1 MKILLVEDERALAAA
16 ILDFMRAEG
25 HVCEW
30 AVNTQTA
37 DEKIGLY
44 EYDCALVDLMLPDG
58 SGLDL
63 VKKLKET
70 RSRVGVIIISAKNSL
85 EDKITGLDL
94 GADDYLTKPFHLSEL
109 NARLNSLRRRRQ
121 FDGNPEIIF
130 GKIKVLPEAKEVWV
144 GDGTI
149 QLTRKEYDLLTYLLV
164 NPGRVLTKGAISEHL
179 YGDDIDQVDRFD
191 FLYSQMK
198 NLRKKLTEH
207 GCPDYIQT
215 VYGVGYKLTA

>member
-1 MKILLVEDERALAAA
+1 MKILLVEDEKLLAAA
-16 ILDFMRAEG
+16 ILDFLRAEG

-30 AVNTQTA
+30 AADAMAA

-44 EYDCALVDLMLPDG
+44 EYDCALVDIMLPDG

-63 VKKLKET
+63 VKKMKDV
-70 RSRVGVIIISAKNSL
+70 RSRAGVIIISAKNSL
-85 EDKITGLDL
+85 DDKIRGLDL

-121 FDGNPEIIF
+121 FDGNPEIVF
-130 GKIKVLPEAKEVWV
+130 GKIKLLPEAKEVRV
-144 GDGTI
+144 NDSPVT
-149 QLTRKEYDLLTYLLV
+149 LTRKEYDLLTYLLA
-164 NPGRVLTKGAISEHL
+164 NPGRVLTKAAISEHL

-215 VYGVGYKLTA
+215 VYGVGYKLNA

>member
-1 MKILLVEDERALAAA
+1 MKILLVEDEKSLAAA
-16 ILDFMRAEG
+16 ILDFLRGEG

-30 AVNTQTA
+30 AADAQTA
-37 DEKIGLY
+37 NEKIGLY
-44 EYDCALVDLMLPDG
+44 EYDCALVDIMLPDG

-63 VKKLKET
+63 IRKLKAEK
-70 RSRVGVIIISAKNSL
+70 SRAGIIIISAKNSL
-85 EDKITGLDL
+85 DDKVRGLDL

-144 GDGTI
+144 GEETI
-149 QLTRKEYDLLTYLLV
+149 QLTRKEYDLLTYLLA

>member
-1 MKILLVEDERALAAA
+1 MKILLVEDEKALASP
-16 ILDFMRAEG
+16 ILDFLRAEG

-30 AVNTQTA
+30 VA
-37 DEKIGLY
+37 DAQSAGEKIGLY
-44 EYDCALVDLMLPDG
+44 EYDCALVDIMLPDG

-63 VKKLKET
+63 VRKLKEA
-70 RSRVGVIIISAKNSL
+70 RSRAGVIIISAKNSL
-85 EDKITGLDL
+85 DDKVKGLDL

-121 FDGNPEIIF
+121 FDGNPEIVF
-130 GKIKVLPEAKEVWV
+130 GKIRVLPEAKEVWV
-144 GDGTI
+144 GDGAI
-149 QLTRKEYDLLTYLLV
+149 QLTRKEYDLLTYLLA

>member
-1 MKILLVEDERALAAA
+1 MKILLVEDEKALASP
-16 ILDFMRAEG
+16 ILDFLRAEG

-30 AVNTQTA
+30 VA
-37 DEKIGLY
+37 DAQGAGEKIGLY
-44 EYDCALVDLMLPDG
+44 EYDCALVDIMLPDG

-63 VKKLKET
+63 VRKLKEA
-70 RSRVGVIIISAKNSL
+70 RSRAGVIIISAKNSL
-85 EDKITGLDL
+85 DDKVKGLDL

-109 NARLNSLRRRRQ
+109 NARLNSVWRRRQ
-121 FDGNPEIIF
+121 FDGNPEIVF
-130 GKIKVLPEAKEVWV
+130 GKIRVLPEAKEVWV

-149 QLTRKEYDLLTYLLV
+149 QLTRKEYDLLTYLLA

>member
-1 MKILLVEDERALAAA
+1 MKILLVEDEKFLAAA

-30 AVNTQTA
+30 AADAQAA
-37 DEKIGLY
+37 DEKIDVY
-44 EYDCALVDLMLPDG
+44 EYDCALVDIMLPNG

-63 VKKLKET
+63 VRKLKET
-70 RSRVGVIIISAKNSL
+70 QSRTGIIIISAKNSL
-85 EDKITGLDL
+85 DDKVRGLDL

-109 NARLNSLRRRRQ
+109 NARLNALRRRRQ
-121 FDGNPEIIF
+121 FDGSPEIVF
-130 GKIKVLPEAKEVWV
+130 GPIKVLPDAKEVRV
-144 GDGTI
+144 SGQPVT
-149 QLTRKEYDLLTYLLV
+149 LTRKEYDLLVYLMS

-179 YGDDIDQVDRFD
+179 YGDDIDQVDCFD

-198 NLRKKLTEH
+198 NLRKKLAEQ

-215 VYGVGYKLTA
+215 IYGVGYKLTA

>member
-1 MKILLVEDERALAAA
+1 MKILLVEDEKLLAAA
-16 ILDFMRAEG
+16 ILDFLRAEG

-30 AVNTQTA
+30 AADALTA
-37 DEKIGLY
+37 DEKIDVY

-63 VKKLKET
+63 VRKLKEN
-70 RSRVGVIIISAKNSL
+70 RSRAGIIIISAKNSL
-85 EDKITGLDL
+85 DDKIQGLDL

-109 NARLNSLRRRRQ
+109 NARLNSVRRRRQ
-121 FDGNPEIIF
+121 FDGNPEIVF
-130 GKIKVLPEAKEVWV
+130 GKIKILPEAKEVRV
-144 GDGTI
+144 NESQVT
-149 QLTRKEYDLLTYLLV
+149 LTRKEYDLLTFLLA
-164 NPGRVLTKGAISEHL
+164 NPGRVLTKAAISEHL

>member
-1 MKILLVEDERALAAA
+1 MKILLVEDEKFLAAA
-16 ILDFMRAEG
+16 ILDFLRSEG

-30 AVNTQTA
+30 AADAATA

-44 EYDCALVDLMLPDG
+44 EYDCALVDIMLPDG

-63 VKKLKET
+63 VRKLKEI
-70 RSRVGVIIISAKNSL
+70 RSRAGIIIISAKNSL
-85 EDKITGLDL
+85 DDKVEGLDL

-121 FDGNPEIIF
+121 FDGNPEIVF
-130 GKIKVLPEAKEVWV
+130 GRIKVLPEAKEVRV
-144 GDGTI
+144 DESQVT
-149 QLTRKEYDLLTYLLV
+149 LTRKEYDLLTFLLA
-164 NPGRVLTKGAISEHL
+164 NPGRVLTKAAISEHL

-198 NLRKKLTEH
+198 NLRKKLTEY

>member
-1 MKILLVEDERALAAA
+1 MKILLVEDEKLLAAA
-16 ILDFMRAEG
+16 ILDFLRAEG

-30 AVNTQTA
+30 AADALTA
-37 DEKIGLY
+37 DEKIDVY

-63 VKKLKET
+63 VRKLKEI
-70 RSRVGVIIISAKNSL
+70 RSRAGIIIISAKNSL
-85 EDKITGLDL
+85 DDKIQGLDL

-109 NARLNSLRRRRQ
+109 NARLNSVRRRRQ
-121 FDGNPEIIF
+121 FDGNPEIVF
-130 GKIKVLPEAKEVWV
+130 GKIKILPEAKEVRV
-144 GDGTI
+144 NES
-149 QLTRKEYDLLTYLLV
+149 QVMLTRKEYDLLTFLLA
-164 NPGRVLTKGAISEHL
+164 NPGRVLTKAAISEHL

>member
-1 MKILLVEDERALAAA
+1 MKILLVEDEKSLAAA
-16 ILDFMRAEG
+16 ILDFLRGEG

-30 AVNTQTA
+30 AGDTQSA
-37 DEKIGLY
+37 EEKIGLY
-44 EYDCALVDLMLPDG
+44 EYDCALVDIMLPDG

-63 VKKLKET
+63 VRKLKDA
-70 RSRVGVIIISAKNSL
+70 RSRAGVIIISAKNSL
-85 EDKITGLDL
+85 DDKVRGLDL

-121 FDGNPEIIF
+121 FDGNPEIVF
-130 GKIKVLPEAKEVWV
+130 GKIRVLPEAKEVWV
-144 GDGTI
+144 GEGTI
-149 QLTRKEYDLLTYLLV
+149 QLTRKEYDLLMYLLA